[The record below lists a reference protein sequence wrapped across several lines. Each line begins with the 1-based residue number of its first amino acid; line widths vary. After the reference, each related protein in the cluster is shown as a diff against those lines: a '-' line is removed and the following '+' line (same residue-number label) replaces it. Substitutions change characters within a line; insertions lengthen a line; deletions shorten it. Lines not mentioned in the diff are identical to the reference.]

1 MPIHCKRAYE
11 PASDGDGQRFL
22 VDRLWPRGV
31 SRAQLQAQW
40 LRDVAPSD
48 ALRQWFDH
56 RAERWDAFRQRYW
69 RELAAQP
76 RLLAPLRDA
85 LDAGPV
91 TLVYGARDTLHNQA
105 VALRDYLLAHPRRTA

>member
-11 PASDGDGQRFL
+11 AATATDGQRFL

-31 SRAQLQAQW
+31 SRARLQAQW
-40 LRDVAPSD
+40 LKDVAPSNE
-48 ALRQWFDH
+48 LRQWFDH